1 MSWCKRPAAS
11 STPDWS
17 FFEVPPLSRA
27 VQSLGIYGGKI
38 VNGWPL
44 IIRSVGPLLRR
55 FVVERFRG

>member
-1 MSWCKRPAAS
+1 
-11 STPDWS
+11 
-17 FFEVPPLSRA
+17 VPPLSRA

-55 FVVERFRG
+55 FVFERFRS